1 MIYHSPK
8 GAWRGGELTITQIM
22 SRSPRDLRP
31 YLGYELGR
39 RPAILPLMSHAEQ
52 ARADLARHMAQLEKL
67 AALGRMAAGV
77 AHEVN
82 NPLAA
87 ILNYTEVLLRR
98 SDTRPESLPTL
109 LKIDAEVRRIREL
122 LADLLGFSRD
132 VARSLGPVELPMLA
146 EETLQLAAPEF
157 KRRRVQ
163 AELLAAP
170 GLPPALGEA
179 HGLKQV
185 LLNLLLNAA
194 QAIDGRG
201 GHVWVGVAEAGSRL
215 SVEAADDG
223 PGVPPELA
231 GRIFEPFFTTKPEGQ
246 GTGLGLCTSA
256 DIVQRQGGRLCYEPR
271 PGGGAIFRFDLPRA

>member
-1 MIYHSPK
+1 MMM
-8 GAWRGGELTITQIM
+8 TN
-22 SRSPRDLRP
+22 
-31 YLGYELGR
+31 
-39 RPAILPLMSHAEQ
+39 AEQ
-52 ARADLARHMAQLEKL
+52 ARAELARHMAQLEKL

-122 LADLLGFSRD
+122 LTDLLGYSRD
-132 VARSLGPVELPMLA
+132 VARSSGPVELPPLA

-157 KRRRVQ
+157 KRRQVQ
-163 AELLAAP
+163 AQLLSAP
-170 GLPPALGEA
+170 DLPPALGDS
-179 HGLKQV
+179 HGIKQV
-185 LLNLLLNAA
+185 LLNLLLNSA
-194 QAIDGRG
+194 QALEGRG
-201 GHVWVGVAEAGSRL
+201 GHVWLGVEEAGGRL
-215 SVEAADDG
+215 FVEAADDG

-246 GTGLGLCTSA
+246 GTGLGLFTSA
-256 DIVQRQGGRLCYEPR
+256 EIVARHGGRLRHEPR
-271 PGGGAIFRFDLPRA
+271 PGGGAVFRFDLPRA